1 MTNNASL
8 NSWLTVPSP
17 AKLNLML
24 HITGRR
30 EDGYH
35 ELQTIF
41 QFVNYGDELSFQLR
55 KDNKLTLTPE
65 IKGVNFADNLII
77 KAALALQN
85 HPKATHKI
93 CGADIQLKKSYR
105 WAAA

>member
-55 KDNKLTLTPE
+55 KDNKLTLTPKRR
-65 IKGVNFADNLII
+65 IKSVVQIFN
-77 KAALALQN
+77 
-85 HPKATHKI
+85 
-93 CGADIQLKKSYR
+93 
-105 WAAA
+105 